1 MQQIVERGL
10 WRTDGLA
17 DRLVKQICR
26 ELMLL
31 ESSDWQFLITT
42 GAARDYA
49 EERFITHLEQ
59 LRELL
64 AIYSHYESKH
74 KLPAGGMETL
84 ANIEER
90 DSIFPSLTPQVYV

>member
-1 MQQIVERGL
+1 VQQVVERGL

-17 DRLVKQICR
+17 ERVVKQICR
-26 ELMLL
+26 ELLLL

-59 LRELL
+59 LRTLL
-64 AIYSHYESKH
+64 AIYQHYESKK

-90 DSIFPSLTPQVYV
+90 DSIFPGLTPQVYV